1 MEPKALTACGGS
13 PDHSRAPAFRDANT
27 ASWCR
32 CKAVGSP
39 DRIRQTFCDIDRAKP
54 ANHRP
59 ATQRVYRA
67 PNAASG
73 LRVLVAPR

>member
-1 MEPKALTACGGS
+1 VVQVQSSGFPEI
-13 PDHSRAPAFRDANT
+13 
-27 ASWCR
+27 
-32 CKAVGSP
+32 
-39 DRIRQTFCDIDRAKP
+39 DRNPQTFCDIYRAKP
-54 ANHRP
+54 ADYRP